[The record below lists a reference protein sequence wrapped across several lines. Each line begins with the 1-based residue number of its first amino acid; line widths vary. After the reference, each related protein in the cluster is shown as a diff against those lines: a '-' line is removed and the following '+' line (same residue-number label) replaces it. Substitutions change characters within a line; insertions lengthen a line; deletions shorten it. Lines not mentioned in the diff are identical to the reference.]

1 MSSRP
6 TLADVATAAGVSL
19 KTASRA
25 LNGEYG
31 VAATTKE
38 RIFAAARS
46 LGFRPNLSARSL
58 ASGRPSSAVGLIVA
72 DVADPFFA
80 AVAGAVER
88 SLEPRELQLI
98 TASHH
103 EDAARQRRI
112 VRALV
117 ERRVDALLIAPAPGD
132 ASYLQPDIDH
142 GLAVVGL
149 DRPIEGISVDTV
161 VADNRAGAAATVR
174 CFVAEGHGRIAAL
187 GNDPRLWTMQE
198 RFAGYRAA
206 LSEAGI
212 REDTSLECVD
222 APDPEQ
228 ARLAVERMLGLAD
241 PPTAI
246 LATHNVVGRGAIL
259 ALLEAGAALPLAVFD
274 EAADPRV
281 LALRPRV
288 ISSAPLQLGATAT
301 SMALARIDGSAAR
314 PQLVV
319 LPTLFGWTPGVCGTA
334 SLAGAPS
341 REGA

>member
-1 MSSRP
+1 MLSRP

-31 VAATTKE
+31 VAAATAE
-38 RIFAAARS
+38 RVFAAARS

-58 ASGRPSSAVGLIVA
+58 ASGRPTSAVGLIIA
-72 DVADPFFA
+72 DVADAFFA

-88 SLEPRELQLI
+88 SLEPRGLQLI

-149 DRPIEGISVDTV
+149 DRPIEAISVDTV

-174 CFVAEGHGRIAAL
+174 CFVAEGHCRIAAL
-187 GNDPRLWTMQE
+187 GNDARLWTMQE

-212 REDTSLECVD
+212 REDTSLERIDVPD
-222 APDPEQ
+222 AEQ

-246 LATHNVVGRGAIL
+246 LATQNVVGRGAIL

-288 ISSAPLQLGATAT
+288 ISSDPFQLGATAT
-301 SMALARIDGSAAR
+301 SMALARMDGSTNR

-319 LPTLFGWTPGVCGTA
+319 LPTLFGWTPGVAGTV
-334 SLAGAPS
+334 SLSAATS
-341 REGA
+341 RERA